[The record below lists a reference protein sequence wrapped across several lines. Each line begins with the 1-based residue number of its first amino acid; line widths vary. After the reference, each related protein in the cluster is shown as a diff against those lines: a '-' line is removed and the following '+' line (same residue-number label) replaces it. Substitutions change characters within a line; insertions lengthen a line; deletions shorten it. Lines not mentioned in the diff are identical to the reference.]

1 MESIR
6 QPKVKMRATIS
17 ATGSGSGR
25 GGGGVLP
32 PRSPQGDGIPP
43 RSRQGD
49 GSGGFTLVE
58 LLVVIAI
65 LATLFGLVV
74 SMVGSIMGKG
84 SEKATVAMILRLQ
97 DWADEYRSFT
107 GYYPPD
113 GIDGRVQDDEG
124 ALLRGSA
131 ALYYELS
138 RNVIAEEI
146 YGSRRRL
153 TEHPPV
159 GTFGSRE
166 LTPREF
172 EDPDNP
178 GVKEILDGWG
188 IPFHYDNTQNGRF
201 KPQDGTVHF
210 PFVPEDEHPD
220 DPREGNREIEGE
232 VIVGRVGNQGA
243 GFDLW
248 SHGDHGHDPTLPPN
262 VPVASWNAATF
273 K

>member
-17 ATGSGSGR
+17 ATGNGGA
-25 GGGGVLP
+25 GGGGRVLLP
-32 PRSPQGDGIPP
+32 PRSPRTDGD
-43 RSRQGD
+43 
-49 GSGGFTLVE
+49 GGFTLVE

-74 SMVGSIMGKG
+74 TMVGTIMGRG
-84 SEKATVAMILRLQ
+84 SEKSTLALILRLE

-113 GIDGRVQDDEG
+113 GIDGQVEDEG
-124 ALLRGSA
+124 GAPLRGSA
-131 ALYYELS
+131 ALYHELS
-138 RNVIAEEI
+138 RNVMAEEI

-153 TEHPPV
+153 SEHPPV
-159 GTFGSRE
+159 GTFVSRE
-166 LTPREF
+166 LTPLEA

-188 IPFHYDNTQNGRF
+188 TPFHYDNTENGRF
-201 KPQDGTVHF
+201 KPQDGTVHY

-220 DPREGNREIEGE
+220 DPREGNREVDGQVVVE
-232 VIVGRVGNQGA
+232 RVGNQGA

-248 SHGDHGHDPTLPPN
+248 SHGEHGHDSMLLPN
-262 VPVASWNAATF
+262 VPVASWNVATL

>member
-6 QPKVKMRATIS
+6 HPKVKMRATIS
-17 ATGSGSGR
+17 ATGSGSG
-25 GGGGVLP
+25 GGGGGGILP
-32 PRSPQGDGIPP
+32 PRSPRGHGLPP
-43 RSRQGD
+43 RSPRGD
-49 GSGGFTLVE
+49 GGFTLVE

-74 SMVGSIMGKG
+74 TLVGPIMGKG
-84 SEKATVAMILRLQ
+84 AEKSTVAMILRLQ

-113 GIDGRVQDDEG
+113 GIDGQVKDDEG

-188 IPFHYDNTQNGRF
+188 TPYHYDNTQNGKF

-220 DPREGNREIEGE
+220 DPREGNREVEGE
-232 VIVGRVGNQGA
+232 VVVGRVGNQGA

>member
-1 MESIR
+1 M
-6 QPKVKMRATIS
+6 
-17 ATGSGSGR
+17 
-25 GGGGVLP
+25 
-32 PRSPQGDGIPP
+32 
-43 RSRQGD
+43 
-49 GSGGFTLVE
+49 E

-65 LATLFGLVV
+65 LATLFALVV

-84 SEKATVAMILRLQ
+84 AEKSTVAMILRLQ

-188 IPFHYDNTQNGRF
+188 TPYHYDNTQSGRF

-210 PFVPEDEHPD
+210 PIVSEDEHPD
-220 DPREGNREIEGE
+220 DPREGNREVEGE
-232 VIVGRVGNQGA
+232 LVVGRVGNQWA

-248 SHGDHGHDPTLPPN
+248 SHGEHGHDPTLPPN